1 MLRQPLLAASSASAS
16 ASLCCQR
23 AAARAPLLSS
33 LAPALAASAAARHSS
48 SLSVD
53 TPKAAPAPAGPRLPA
68 PSLSLADLR
77 DNPGATKPRFRK
89 GRGHASGMGK
99 TAGRGSKGNT
109 ARSGGAV
116 ALGFEGGQT
125 PLWRRSPKVSHINAF
140 FQAPLEVVNL
150 GQLQT
155 WIDQGRINPA
165 A

>member
-1 MLRQPLLAASSASAS
+1 MLRQPLLAASTAA
-16 ASLCCQR
+16 ATLCCSQR
-23 AAARAPLLSS
+23 AAARAP
-33 LAPALAASAAARHSS
+33 AAHALAATVAARHSS

-53 TPKAAPAPAGPRLPA
+53 TPKAAPAPGGPRLPP

-77 DNPGATKPRFRK
+77 DNPGASKMRFRK

-125 PLWRRSPKVSHINAF
+125 PLWRRSPKVAHIHAF

-155 WIDQGRINPA
+155 WIDQGRIDPA